1 MTTGVRE
8 MFDGKTTIT
17 IIIGSC
23 LLLTALM
30 LTGVVTSLYFKVIRA
45 RKAAKTCAAG
55 PLKKNNS
62 AVDSQAKSVTAA
74 SSATLQ
80 LCEECSMYAAY
91 DPLPPCFCDTNEG
104 L

>member
-1 MTTGVRE
+1 NCET
-8 MFDGKTTIT
+8 FDLKT
-17 IIIGSC
+17 IIIISIGGC
-23 LLLTALM
+23 ILVAVL
-30 LTGVVTSLYFKVIRA
+30 VVIILIICVYAKLANST
-45 RKAAKTCAAG
+45 KAAKTCAAG